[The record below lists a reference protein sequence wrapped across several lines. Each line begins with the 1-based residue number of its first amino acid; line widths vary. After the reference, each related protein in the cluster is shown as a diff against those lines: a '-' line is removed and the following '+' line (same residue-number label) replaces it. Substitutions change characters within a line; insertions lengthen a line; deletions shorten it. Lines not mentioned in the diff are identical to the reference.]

1 MDRKFFIDSCAAPS
15 YLVYDFQFQKS
26 SAIVDQFRGL
36 LAALV
41 ESEQQYL
48 SETKQSRANN
58 LQQTQL
64 NAEDLVVLRTN
75 RDSTEAKFSAA
86 RDKLTA
92 DLETEQSR
100 FGSEKT
106 SAVEQLMTS
115 AAKVSESVDK
125 LRQQSETFVTRGGD
139 AWKRHCADTETSLLR
154 KSDESTQNLAELKA
168 KTEQIKVLN
177 LLVYQNNV
185 LTSTT
190 SRVAV
195 IAQW

>member
-1 MDRKFFIDSCAAPS
+1 M
-15 YLVYDFQFQKS
+15 
-26 SAIVDQFRGL
+26 DQFRGL